1 MLTDKDK
8 AFIVH
13 WEQVRLREASFM
25 RKLLSGLPM
34 ALIFALPVLLLV
46 IVVKM
51 FLPEFETR
59 ISKVPASTYVMVV
72 LAVLLITLFYAFFR
86 MHHRWEEN
94 EELYKLLKLK
104 QKQAD

>member
-1 MLTDKDK
+1 M
-8 AFIVH
+8 VH
-13 WEQVRLREASFM
+13 WEQVRLREAGFM

-46 IVVKM
+46 LVVKM
-51 FLPEFETR
+51 YLPDYETR
-59 ISKVPASTYVMVV
+59 ISKVPASAYVVV
-72 LAVLLITLFYAFFR
+72 VMAVMGITLFYAYFR

-94 EELYKLLKLK
+94 EELYKMLKHK